1 MCQEVHET
9 DLILNVGGTRM
20 SYAMIIMEQSEPS
33 GTREAYPVV
42 DSLSHVDG
50 VFCMGEAA
58 WIFDTTKAIVP
69 FGLLIAQASEQ
80 GLQLYVFH
88 LPDDSFR
95 LHATS
100 YPRSEKLQQFL
111 NA

>member
-1 MCQEVHET
+1 
-9 DLILNVGGTRM
+9 M
-20 SYAMIIMEQSEPS
+20 SYAMIIMERPDPSE
-33 GTREAYPVV
+33 TREAYPVV
-42 DSLSHVDG
+42 DALSHTDG
-50 VFCMGEAA
+50 VFGMGESA

-69 FGLLIAQASEQ
+69 FGLLIAQASER
-80 GLQLYVFH
+80 GFQLYVFH

-95 LHATS
+95 LHVTS